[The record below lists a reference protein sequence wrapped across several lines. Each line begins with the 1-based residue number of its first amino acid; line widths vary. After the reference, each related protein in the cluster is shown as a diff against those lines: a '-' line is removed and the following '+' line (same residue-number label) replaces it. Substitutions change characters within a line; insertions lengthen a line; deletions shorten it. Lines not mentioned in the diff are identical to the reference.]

1 MSSWGCTKCVKKI
14 ISLIL
19 SLAICA
25 AMLPA
30 AFAANEDLVFRDA
43 RSDFAAEFADSKIV
57 DAQALGEDKIA
68 ALTDDGDL
76 WLHSDEFGT
85 FKKVAE
91 DVAAFDGSY
100 YALAY
105 IKKDGSLWIDDEDV
119 RPADGVTS
127 ETENGY
133 KKVMENVVSVSYDR
147 DFGIAIDTDGKAWF
161 WGTEV
166 AEMWVPF
173 DYEDVP
179 SGYTETGVWGTSVVK
194 PYNFMDDVK
203 EIVVDGA
210 MLILTNN
217 GDLYA
222 VGSNINCS
230 LGIGIEDETYYT
242 KEPAFV
248 TNRVKEIVR
257 SSLHKFVLKTDGS
270 LWGWG
275 TSEVRVDDFNSSAP
289 IMLADDAKDA
299 EVFSRYPAIVKTDGS
314 LSFDHPYHMLKFSG
328 VESIQSYSNIM
339 LVILGNGTLLEMGG
353 EVGKPEGEFAYA
365 DIILLAGP
373 DWSMEDMEAP
383 TQEETPPATT
393 ATAKPTAS
401 KVLVNGKEVAFDAYN
416 INDNNYFKL
425 RDIALQLSGTE
436 KQFEV
441 EWDETNDAILLTSG
455 MPYTAVGGEM
465 AAAGTE
471 SRKAE
476 LTQSAVILD
485 GAEASFTAYNILDNN
500 YFKLRDL
507 GQAFD
512 FDVSWD
518 EASQTITIDTSASYT
533 PD

>member
-19 SLAICA
+19 SFAMCA

-91 DVAAFDGSY
+91 NVAAFDGSY

-105 IKKDGSLWIDDEDV
+105 IKENGSLWIDDEDV
-119 RPADGVTS
+119 KPADGVTLQ
-127 ETENGY
+127 TENGY
-133 KKVMENVVSVSYDR
+133 RKVMEDVVSLSYDR
-147 DFGIAIDTDGKAWF
+147 DTGFAVDKDGKAWF
-161 WGTEV
+161 WGDAV
-166 AEMWVPF
+166 SEMWVPF
-173 DYEDVP
+173 NYEDIP
-179 SGYTETGVWGTSVVK
+179 SSYTKTGVWGTSVVE
-194 PYNFMDDVK
+194 PYNFMDNVNQ
-203 EIVVDGA
+203 ILRHGA
-210 MLILTNN
+210 TYILTSD

-222 VGSNINCS
+222 VGDNINCA
-230 LGIGIEDETYYT
+230 LGIGNEDQTYYS
-242 KEPAFV
+242 KDPLFV
-248 TNRVKEIVR
+248 TDNVEEILC
-257 SSLHKFVLKTDGS
+257 SGDHNFVIKTDGS

-275 TSEVRVDDFNSSAP
+275 TIEVRVDGFNSSAP
-289 IMLADDAKDA
+289 IKIADNVKDA
-299 EVFSRYPAIVKTDGS
+299 DVHSRYPAIVKTNGS
-314 LSFDHPYHMLKFSG
+314 LSFDHPYYMMEFTDVKA
-328 VESIQSYSNIM
+328 VQAYMNTM
-339 LVILGNGTLLEMGG
+339 VVILENGTLLEIGG
-353 EVGKPEGEFAYA
+353 EVGAPEGEFAYA

-373 DWSMEDMEAP
+373 DWSMEDMNAP
-383 TQEETPPATT
+383 SQEETSPTAT

-441 EWDETNDAILLTSG
+441 LWDEAADSILLTSG
-455 MPYTAVGGEM
+455 MPYTTVGGEM
-465 AAAGTE
+465 AAAGTG

>member
-1 MSSWGCTKCVKKI
+1 MGAKSVKRI

-19 SLAICA
+19 SVLLCA
-25 AMLPA
+25 AMVPA
-30 AFAANEDLVFRDA
+30 AFAGREDLIFRDA
-43 RSDFAAEFADSKIV
+43 RSDFSEEFSNSRIT
-57 DAQALGEDKIA
+57 DAQAFGEDKIA
-68 ALTDDGDL
+68 ALTDNGVLWQYNRDSGDF
-76 WLHSDEFGT
+76 E
-85 FKKVAE
+85 KVAE

-105 IKKDGSLWIDDEDV
+105 IKENGSLWIDDEDV
-119 RPADGVTS
+119 KPADGVVS

-133 KKVMENVVSVSYDR
+133 RKVMENVVSLSYDR
-147 DFGIAIDTDGKAWF
+147 DTGFAVDKDGKAWF
-161 WGTEV
+161 WGDAV
-166 AEMWVPF
+166 SEMWVPF
-173 DYEDVP
+173 NYEDIP
-179 SGYTETGVWGTSVVK
+179 SSYTKTGVWGTSVVE
-194 PYNFMDDVK
+194 PYSFMDNVK
-203 EIVVDGA
+203 QILRHGA
-210 MLILTNN
+210 TYILTSD

-222 VGSNINCS
+222 VGDNINCA
-230 LGIGIEDETYYT
+230 LGIGNEDQTYYS
-242 KEPAFV
+242 KDPLFV
-248 TNRVKEIVR
+248 TDNVEEILC
-257 SSLHKFVLKTDGS
+257 SGDHNFVIKTDGS

-275 TSEVRVDDFNSSAP
+275 TIEVRVDGFNSSAP
-289 IMLADDAKDA
+289 IKIADNVKDA
-299 EVFSRYPAIVKTDGS
+299 DVHSRYPAIVKTNGS
-314 LSFDHPYHMLKFSG
+314 LSFDHPYYMMEFTDVKA
-328 VESIQSYSNIM
+328 VQAYMNTM
-339 LVILGNGTLLEMGG
+339 VVILENGTLLEIGG
-353 EVGKPEGEFAYA
+353 EVGAPEGEFAYA

-373 DWSMEDMEAP
+373 DWSMEDMNAP
-383 TQEETPPATT
+383 SQEETPPTAT

-455 MPYTAVGGEM
+455 MPYTAVGSEM